1 MRTRH
6 PGRVTTGPVIAQV
19 PGGRKKEVTM
29 RPVEI
34 VEGVYWVGALD
45 PQLRVFDIIMKADHG
60 TTYNSYLVK
69 AGEKV
74 AVVDTV
80 KEPFY
85 EEFLENVRSLVDPR
99 DVSYVIVNHTEP
111 DHSGSL
117 GRFLRDAPNA
127 RVVCDRNCR
136 NFVRNILNRD
146 VDPILVQDGDTLDLG
161 GGVEMR
167 FVHAPFLHWPDTMFT
182 YLEQR
187 KILFTC
193 DFLGAHYCDDRLFDD
208 LVDDYS
214 HAFEYYYLV
223 IFRPFKKYVLEALDK
238 VQGLDLGVIAPSHG
252 PILRSDPRAYMEKYR
267 EWSSS
272 PVPGEEKSLLVF
284 YASAY
289 GNTAAL
295 AEKIAEGARSE
306 GVKVTVMDV
315 AATELGLMIDRIE
328 AADGIA
334 VGSATINGDA
344 VEPVW
349 YLLSH
354 LATLNLKGKV
364 GAAFGSYGWSG
375 EAPKLIADRLRG
387 LKFKVEEEPLRVN
400 LVPTEEDLEG
410 AREMG
415 RRLARSLRAG

>member
-1 MRTRH
+1 
-6 PGRVTTGPVIAQV
+6 
-19 PGGRKKEVTM
+19 M
-29 RPVEI
+29 RPMEI
-34 VEGVYWVGALD
+34 TDGVHWVGALD

-60 TTYNSYLVK
+60 TTYNSYLVT
-69 AGEKV
+69 AGEKL

-80 KEPFY
+80 KAPFY
-85 EEFLENVRSLVDPR
+85 EEFMENLRSLVDVR
-99 DVSYVIVNHTEP
+99 DISYVIVNHTEP

-117 GRFLRDAPNA
+117 GRFLGEAPNA
-127 RVVCDRNCR
+127 RVVCDRQCR
-136 NFVRNILNRD
+136 NFLKNILNRD

-161 GGVEMR
+161 GGVKMR
-167 FVHAPFLHWPDTMFT
+167 FIHAPFLHWPDTMFT
-182 YLEQR
+182 YLEDQ
-187 KILFTC
+187 KVLFTC

-223 IFRPFKKYVLEALDK
+223 IFRPFKKYVLQALDK
-238 VQGLDLGVIAPSHG
+238 IEGLDLRIIAPSHG
-252 PILRSDPRAYMEKYR
+252 PVLRSDPRSYMERYR
-267 EWSSS
+267 EWSSR
-272 PVPGEEKSLLVF
+272 PAPGEEKSLLVF

-364 GAAFGSYGWSG
+364 GAAFGSFGWSG
-375 EAPKLIADRLRG
+375 EAPKLIAERLRG
-387 LKFKVEEEPLRVN
+387 LKFRVEEEPLRVN
-400 LVPTEEDLEG
+400 LVPTAEDLER
-410 AREMG
+410 AVEMG
-415 RRLARSLRAG
+415 KRLARSLQAEES